1 MSVRT
6 IAPTRG
12 LKGEVT
18 IPGDK
23 SISHRSIMLGSIA
36 LGTTE
41 ITHFLEGADC
51 LSTIDCF
58 RKMGVEIERK
68 PSSILVHGK
77 GLRGLTAPAST
88 LNVGNS
94 GTTTRLISGILS
106 GQNFATTLSGDDS
119 LNSRP
124 MKRIMT
130 PLNTMGA
137 HIRSLN
143 DNGCAPLHI
152 RPGAL
157 HGIHYQSPVASA
169 QVKSAVLLA
178 GLYADSPTS
187 VTEPALSRNHTELML
202 QGFGAYVATDL
213 HTDGTAT
220 AHVEPCKELYGQQI
234 CVPGDISSAAYF
246 IAAALLVPGSEL
258 LVKNVG
264 TNFTRA
270 GFLKVCKAMGAD
282 IETVSQTIEGGE
294 SRADLLVRYSH
305 LKGTVIE
312 GDIIPTL
319 IDEIPMI
326 AIMAAFADGQTV
338 IRDAAELKVKETN
351 RIDTVTAGLKAMGA
365 DITPTDDGMIIEGTG
380 HLNGASIQ
388 SYLDHR
394 IAMAFSVAGLASD
407 GETQIVD
414 SQCVDVSY
422 PEFYATLN
430 NHRHLAG
437 KRPPFHSIGKC
448 RCHFRLFHGTASGK
462 LRQEMG
468 CHCTECR

>member
-6 IAPTRG
+6 IAPSRG

-365 DITPTDDGMIIEGTG
+365 VITPTDDGMIIEGTG

-430 NHRHLAG
+430 SV
-437 KRPPFHSIGKC
+437 SI
-448 RCHFRLFHGTASGK
+448 
-462 LRQEMG
+462 
-468 CHCTECR
+468 

>member
-365 DITPTDDGMIIEGTG
+365 VITLTDDGMIIEGTG

-430 NHRHLAG
+430 SV
-437 KRPPFHSIGKC
+437 SI
-448 RCHFRLFHGTASGK
+448 
-462 LRQEMG
+462 
-468 CHCTECR
+468 

>member
-1 MSVRT
+1 MGVRT

-234 CVPGDISSAAYF
+234 YVPGDISSAAYF

-365 DITPTDDGMIIEGTG
+365 VITPTDDGMIIEGTG

-430 NHRHLAG
+430 SV
-437 KRPPFHSIGKC
+437 SI
-448 RCHFRLFHGTASGK
+448 
-462 LRQEMG
+462 
-468 CHCTECR
+468 

>member
-326 AIMAAFADGQTV
+326 AIMAAFADGQIV

-430 NHRHLAG
+430 SV
-437 KRPPFHSIGKC
+437 SI
-448 RCHFRLFHGTASGK
+448 
-462 LRQEMG
+462 
-468 CHCTECR
+468 

>member
-326 AIMAAFADGQTV
+326 AIMAAFADGKTV

-430 NHRHLAG
+430 
-437 KRPPFHSIGKC
+437 SI
-448 RCHFRLFHGTASGK
+448 SI
-462 LRQEMG
+462 
-468 CHCTECR
+468 

>member
-6 IAPTRG
+6 ISPVKG

-77 GLRGLTAPAST
+77 GLRGLTAPDST

-106 GQNFATTLSGDDS
+106 GQNFTTTLSGDDS

-130 PLNTMGA
+130 PLNSMGA
-137 HIRSLN
+137 HITSLN
-143 DNGCAPLHI
+143 DNGCAPLRI
-152 RPGAL
+152 EPGTL

-178 GLYADSPTS
+178 GLYADGPTS

-202 QGFGAYVATDL
+202 QGFGAGVATDL

-220 AHVEPCKELYGQQI
+220 AHVEPCEELYGQQI

-282 IETVSQTIEGGE
+282 IETVSQTFEGGE
-294 SRADLLVRYSH
+294 GRADLLVRHSQ
-305 LKGTVIE
+305 LKGTFIE
-312 GDIIPTL
+312 GDTIPTL

-326 AIMAAFADGQTV
+326 AVMAAFAEGQTV
-338 IRDAAELKVKETN
+338 VKDAAELKVKETN

-380 HLNGASIQ
+380 HLDGASIQ

-394 IAMAFSVAGLASD
+394 IAMAFSIAGLAAD
-407 GETQIVD
+407 GETEIVD

-430 NHRHLAG
+430 TV
-437 KRPPFHSIGKC
+437 SI
-448 RCHFRLFHGTASGK
+448 
-462 LRQEMG
+462 
-468 CHCTECR
+468 

>member
-94 GTTTRLISGILS
+94 GTSTRQISGILS

-365 DITPTDDGMIIEGTG
+365 VITPTDDGMIIEGTG

-430 NHRHLAG
+430 SV
-437 KRPPFHSIGKC
+437 SI
-448 RCHFRLFHGTASGK
+448 
-462 LRQEMG
+462 
-468 CHCTECR
+468 